1 MPRRCIDKISITSYN
16 TQADVYNLMNTE
28 SPIDK
33 RYREKILEYYF
44 DQPLLKGC
52 QRHPKWVAPC
62 PFCSPGRKSESKRNE
77 KVCAL
82 IWVESWN
89 TWTFTCKRDAC
100 AYKKL
105 SFPRLIEALNPV
117 LYREYKRERLHSGST
132 GNGRKSGPP
141 SITGQHSGVHAG
153 IPNKASL
160 KKGRWQI

>member
-1 MPRRCIDKISITSYN
+1 MHIPRRCIDKISIRSYN
-16 TQADVYNLMNTE
+16 TRVDVYNLMNTE

-82 IWVESWN
+82 IWVEPWN

-105 SFPRLIEALNPV
+105 SFPRLIEALNPN
-117 LYREYKRERLHSGST
+117 LYREYQRERF
-132 GNGRKSGPP
+132 
-141 SITGQHSGVHAG
+141 HAG
-153 IPNKASL
+153 IPG
-160 KKGRWQI
+160 KGTNCKSPHYLRRGDWVNGW